1 MLSDMSRDC
10 MLSHKSLMFRSRNCL
25 FTERYKL
32 CYNESVKK
40 QEENQIQSDEIM
52 VKGAMVYKTQTLV
65 DSGLRIT
72 IDIPGTEIIAYAQFT
87 QWQMDGVAFDLI
99 GRPT

>member
-1 MLSDMSRDC
+1 
-10 MLSHKSLMFRSRNCL
+10 
-25 FTERYKL
+25 
-32 CYNESVKK
+32 VKK